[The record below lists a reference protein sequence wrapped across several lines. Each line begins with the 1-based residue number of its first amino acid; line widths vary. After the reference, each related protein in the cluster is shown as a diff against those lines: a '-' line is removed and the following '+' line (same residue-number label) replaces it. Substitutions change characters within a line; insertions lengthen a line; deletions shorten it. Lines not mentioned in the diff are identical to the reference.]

1 MATTVQS
8 QQQPRAGQRFL
19 LHDISWSAYEAF
31 LSALGDRPGL
41 RLTYDGASLEFMTIL
56 PPHEILKKTLG
67 RLVEMLCWELQ
78 IPIKSGGSFTHKR
91 EDRQKGLEPDE
102 CYWIQNEPVVRGK
115 RDIDLTRDPPPDL
128 ALEIDITRSSLD
140 RLSIYA
146 SLEVPEVWRFDGQSL
161 SVYLLQAAG
170 EYRLSEKSSAFPF
183 LPVHELVRFMQFD
196 EKTGE
201 LAQLQSFVA
210 WIRRSEFVK

>member
-8 QQQPRAGQRFL
+8 QQQSREGQRFL
-19 LHDISWSAYEAF
+19 LHDISWNVYEAF

-41 RLTYDGASLEFMTIL
+41 HLTYDGESLEFMTIS
-56 PPHEILKKTLG
+56 PPHEILKKMLG

-78 IPIKSGGSFTHKR
+78 IAIKSGGSFTHKR

-102 CYWIQNEPVVRGK
+102 CYWIQNEPAVRGK

-128 ALEIDITRSSLD
+128 ALEIDITSSSLD

-161 SVYLLQAAG
+161 SVHQLQPDG
-170 EYRLSEKSSAFPF
+170 QYGLSEESSAFPF
-183 LPVHELVRFMQFD
+183 LPVHELARFMQFD

-201 LAQLQSFVA
+201 LTQLQSFVD
-210 WIRRSEFVK
+210 WIRRRIL